1 MNYIIFGAMAAI
13 LVFTT
18 LTSNTFAHVS
28 DQQRYND
35 GYNAGQNYAACD
47 YNNCYHSDHGYDTGC
62 PNDKV
67 HTNEYCDGYSLGYTS
82 KWNSLAGGTSTQQS
96 QCQAQG
102 GSNVRVDGSHNNII
116 IAPRQTQKQ
125 SSNSESNSENAD
137 YGK

>member
-1 MNYIIFGAMAAI
+1 MDIMLAKTTRPAIITIAIIVIMVTIQAAQMI
-13 LVFTT
+13 K
-18 LTSNTFAHVS
+18 
-28 DQQRYND
+28 Y
-35 GYNAGQNYAACD
+35 
-47 YNNCYHSDHGYDTGC
+47 
-62 PNDKV
+62 